1 MSVAEK
7 PLADKAAGPLAGKIA
22 GGHLLAKAMA
32 DKGIK
37 KIFSVCGG
45 FINPAFMGC
54 EHFGIEVIG
63 CRNELEAG
71 FMAAAMARLTRE
83 PAVCLAEPSGFTN
96 YVSAVAEAHYSGDP
110 VIFVSASAN
119 TNNFDNAGFK
129 EMPQADVVKCMTKYA
144 IEVNDP
150 QRIGWFFDKAYDI
163 AINQPTGPVQLAIP
177 TNFLFSGRVELE
189 QPAGS
194 RKFDTRRKKVHKP
207 VPNPE
212 DIAELLELTKK
223 ARKPVIIA
231 GPGTWFSHAEEEL
244 KSFSARYGIPVF
256 VPVTHLKL
264 YDMSHQANMGI
275 VDYHQNPCSR
285 LIGEEADLVLL
296 LGGRLDFPLNFGAAP
311 LFNTEL
317 KMIAVNPTAREL
329 SNNMLVDM
337 RICSDVQM
345 FLKALAAESNAFK
358 VEDEWLERVR
368 RRRLESYA
376 ELRPLL
382 TSDDQPIHPLRLC
395 YDALMSLGEDDIIV
409 IDGGD
414 VAAWFET
421 AVGLWALEGRKI
433 KGIVSPGPWEQMG
446 TGPAYATAAKM
457 TYPGSNVVLVTGDGS
472 LGLAPGLTPLE
483 TSIDH
488 NAPVTILVANN
499 AQWGMIQAQQKAM
512 WGQVSATSLRDVD
525 YAAVFE
531 GGGAYAETVT
541 APAGIRPAIERAL
554 KKNESISA
562 LLDVKTA
569 GVTSP
574 LTQGL
579 VDMRIK
585 TSIE

>member
-1 MSVAEK
+1 MS
-7 PLADKAAGPLAGKIA
+7 DAAKPLAGKLA

-37 KIFSVCGG
+37 RIFSVCGG
-45 FINPAFMGC
+45 FINPAYMGC

-96 YVSAVAEAHYSGDP
+96 YISAVAEAHYTGDP
-110 VIFVSASAN
+110 VIFISASAN
-119 TNNFDNAGFK
+119 SNNFDNAGFK
-129 EMPQADVVKCMTKYA
+129 EMPQANVVDCMTKYA
-144 IEVNDP
+144 IEVNDA

-189 QPAGS
+189 QRAGS

-207 VPNPE
+207 APNPD
-212 DIAELLELTKK
+212 DIAELVPMLRQ
-223 ARKPVIIA
+223 ARRPVIIA
-231 GPGTWFSHAEEEL
+231 GPGTWFSHAEQEL
-244 KSFSARYGIPVF
+244 QALSARYGIPVL

-264 YDMSHQANMGI
+264 YDMSHEANMGI

-285 LIGEEADLVLL
+285 MIGAEADLVLL
-296 LGGRLDFPLNFGAAP
+296 LGGRLDFPLNFGEAP
-311 LFNTEL
+311 LFNTDL

-337 RICSDVQM
+337 RVCSDVQM
-345 FLKALAAESNAFK
+345 FLKALLAESAAFD
-358 VEDEWLERVR
+358 VEDDWLKRIR
-368 RRRLESYA
+368 RRRSESYA
-376 ELRPLL
+376 EFRPLL
-382 TSDDQPIHPLRLC
+382 TSDDEPIHPLRLC
-395 YDALMSLGEDDIIV
+395 YDALMSLGKDDIIV

-414 VAAWFET
+414 IAAWFET

-457 TYPGSNVVLVTGDGS
+457 TYPDSKVLLVTGDGS

-488 NAPVTILVANN
+488 NAPVTIVVANN
-499 AQWGMIQAQQKAM
+499 AQWGMIQSQQKAM
-512 WGQVSATSLRDVD
+512 WGRVSATSLRDVN
-525 YAAVFE
+525 YAAIFE
-531 GGGAYAETVT
+531 GGGAHAERIA
-541 APAGIRPAIERAL
+541 APAQLMPAIKRAL
-554 KKNESISA
+554 EKNDSISA
-562 LLDVKTA
+562 LLDVKTGA
-569 GVTSP
+569 VTSP

>member
-1 MSVAEK
+1 MS
-7 PLADKAAGPLAGKIA
+7 DAAKPLAGKIA

-37 KIFSVCGG
+37 RIFSVCGG
-45 FINPAFMGC
+45 FINPAYMGC

-96 YVSAVAEAHYSGDP
+96 YISAVAEAHYTGDP
-110 VIFVSASAN
+110 VIFISASAN
-119 TNNFDNAGFK
+119 SNNFDNAGFK
-129 EMPQADVVKCMTKYA
+129 EMPQANVVDCMTKYA
-144 IEVNDP
+144 IEVNDA

-189 QPAGS
+189 QRAGS

-207 VPNPE
+207 APNPD
-212 DIAELLELTKK
+212 DIAELVPMLRQ
-223 ARKPVIIA
+223 ARRPVIIA
-231 GPGTWFSHAEEEL
+231 GPGTWFSHAEQEL
-244 KSFSARYGIPVF
+244 QALSAQYGIPVF

-264 YDMSHQANMGI
+264 YDMSHTANMGI

-285 LIGEEADLVLL
+285 MIGEEADLVLL
-296 LGGRLDFPLNFGAAP
+296 LGGRLDFPLNFGEAP

-317 KMIAVNPTAREL
+317 KMVAVNPTAREL

-337 RICSDVQM
+337 RVCSDVQM
-345 FLKALAAESNAFK
+345 FLQALLAKSAVFD
-358 VEDEWLERVR
+358 VEGDWLNRVR
-368 RRRLESYA
+368 QRRSESYA
-376 ELRPLL
+376 EFRPLL
-382 TSDDQPIHPLRLC
+382 TSDAEPIHPLRLC

-414 VAAWFET
+414 IAAWFET

-457 TYPGSNVVLVTGDGS
+457 TYPDSKVVLVTGDGS

-488 NAPVTILVANN
+488 NAPVTIVVANN
-499 AQWGMIQAQQKAM
+499 AQWGMIQSQQKAM
-512 WGQVSATSLRDVD
+512 WGRVSATSLRDVN
-525 YAAVFE
+525 YAAIFE
-531 GGGAYAETVT
+531 GGGAHAERIT
-541 APAGIRPAIERAL
+541 APAQLMPAIKRAL
-554 KKNESISA
+554 QKNDSISA
-562 LLDVKTA
+562 LLDVKTGA
-569 GVTSP
+569 VTSP

>member
-1 MSVAEK
+1 MTDTTK
-7 PLADKAAGPLAGKIA
+7 PLAGKIA

-37 KIFSVCGG
+37 RIFSVCGG
-45 FINPAFMGC
+45 FINPAYMGC

-71 FMAAAMARLTRE
+71 FMAAATARLTRE
-83 PAVCLAEPSGFTN
+83 VSVCLVEPSGFTN
-96 YVSAVAEAHYSGDP
+96 YVSAVAEAHYTGDP
-110 VIFVSASAN
+110 VIFISASSN
-119 TNNFDNAGFK
+119 SNNFDNAGFK
-129 EMPQADVVKCMTKYA
+129 EMPQTDVVDCMTKYA
-144 IEVNDP
+144 IEVNDA
-150 QRIGWFFDKAYDI
+150 QRIGWFFDKAHDI
-163 AINQPTGPVQLAIP
+163 AINQPTGPVQLTIP
-177 TNFLFSGRVELE
+177 TNFLFSGRVQLE

-194 RKFDTRRKKVHKP
+194 RRFDSTRNKVHKP
-207 VPNPE
+207 APNPA
-212 DIAELLELTKK
+212 DMTDLTGIFGQ

-231 GPGTWFSHAEEEL
+231 GPGTCFSHADKEL
-244 KSFSARYGIPVF
+244 ELLSAQYGIPVF

-264 YDMSHQANMGI
+264 YDMSHETNMGI

-285 LIGEEADLVLL
+285 MIGEESDLVIL
-296 LGGRLDFPLNFGAAP
+296 LGGRLDFPLNFGEAP
-311 LFNTEL
+311 LFNTAT
-317 KMIAVNPTAREL
+317 KIVAVNPTAREL

-345 FLKALAAESNAFK
+345 FLQALLAESSVFDVDK
-358 VEDEWLERVR
+358 QWLERIRQR
-368 RRRLESYA
+368 RAASCE

-382 TSDDQPIHPLRLC
+382 SADDKPVHPVRLC

-414 VAAWFET
+414 IACWFET
-421 AVGLWALEGRKI
+421 ALGMWATQGRKI
-433 KGIVSPGPWEQMG
+433 KGVVSPGPWEQMG

-457 TYPGSNVVLVTGDGS
+457 AYPDSKVVLVTGDGS

-488 NAPVTILVANN
+488 NAPITIIVANN
-499 AQWGMIQAQQKAM
+499 AQWGMIQEQQKAM
-512 WGQVSATSLRDVD
+512 WGQVCATSLRDVN
-525 YAAVFE
+525 YAAIFE

-541 APAGIRPAIERAL
+541 ASSELVPAIQRAL
-554 KKNESISA
+554 QKNQSISA
-562 LLDVKTA
+562 LLDVKTQ
-569 GVTSP
+569 GVKSP

-579 VDMRIK
+579 IDMRVK

>member
-1 MSVAEK
+1 MS
-7 PLADKAAGPLAGKIA
+7 DAAKPLAGKLA

-37 KIFSVCGG
+37 RIFSVCGG
-45 FINPAFMGC
+45 FINPAYMGC

-96 YVSAVAEAHYSGDP
+96 YISAVAEAHYTGDP
-110 VIFVSASAN
+110 VIFISASAN
-119 TNNFDNAGFK
+119 SNNFDNAGFK
-129 EMPQADVVKCMTKYA
+129 EMPQANVVDCMTKYA
-144 IEVNDP
+144 IEVNDA

-189 QPAGS
+189 QRAGS

-207 VPNPE
+207 APNPD
-212 DIAELLELTKK
+212 DIAELVPMLRQ
-223 ARKPVIIA
+223 ARRPVIIA
-231 GPGTWFSHAEEEL
+231 GPGTWFSHAEQEL
-244 KSFSARYGIPVF
+244 QALSARYGIPVF

-264 YDMSHQANMGI
+264 YDMSHEANMGI

-285 LIGEEADLVLL
+285 MIGAEADLVLL
-296 LGGRLDFPLNFGAAP
+296 LGGRLDFPLNFGEAP
-311 LFNTEL
+311 LFNTDL

-337 RICSDVQM
+337 RVCSDVQM
-345 FLKALAAESNAFK
+345 FLKALLAESAAFD
-358 VEDEWLERVR
+358 VEDDWLKRIR
-368 RRRLESYA
+368 RRRSESYA
-376 ELRPLL
+376 EFRPLL
-382 TSDDQPIHPLRLC
+382 TSDDEPIHPLRLC
-395 YDALMSLGEDDIIV
+395 YDALMSLGKDDIIV

-414 VAAWFET
+414 IAAWFET

-457 TYPGSNVVLVTGDGS
+457 TYPDSKVLLVTGDGS

-488 NAPVTILVANN
+488 NAPVTIVVANN
-499 AQWGMIQAQQKAM
+499 AQWGMIQSQQKAM
-512 WGQVSATSLRDVD
+512 WGRVSATSLRDVN
-525 YAAVFE
+525 YAAIFE
-531 GGGAYAETVT
+531 GGGAHAERIA
-541 APAGIRPAIERAL
+541 APAQLMPAIKRAL
-554 KKNESISA
+554 EKNDSISA
-562 LLDVKTA
+562 LLDVKTGA
-569 GVTSP
+569 VTSP